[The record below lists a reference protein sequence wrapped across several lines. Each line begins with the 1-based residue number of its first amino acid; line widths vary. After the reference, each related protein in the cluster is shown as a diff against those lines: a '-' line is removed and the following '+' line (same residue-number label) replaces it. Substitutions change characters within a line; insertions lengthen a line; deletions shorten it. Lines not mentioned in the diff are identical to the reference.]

1 MEVFDTIMGFIFC
14 FVGVICIALIIYLI
28 IKRAHKKEDFENR
41 DN

>member
-1 MEVFDTIMGFIFC
+1 MELFDTIMGFVFIF
-14 FVGVICIALIIYLI
+14 FGVICIALIIYLI